1 VSGEYLPSLPGSVL
15 SVLGAAEQGTSVV
28 PIRSAAVWDFEL
40 PTDYA
45 VAGTRTISLN
55 IVR

>member
-1 VSGEYLPSLPGSVL
+1 VL
-15 SVLGAAEQGTSVV
+15 SVLGSSEQGTSVV

-45 VAGTRTISLN
+45 VTGARTISLA
-55 IVR
+55 IVQ